1 MVLLQAVSISGKPL
15 GDRFMQN
22 KLYIANVPYDTTEEA
37 LRRHFAICGGV
48 LQVDLPDETQRGKMR
63 GLACVTMTSPS
74 FANAALTQLDG
85 VSFAGRVLRVTETP
99 PPAASAPKPAVT
111 IVQQFR
117 ERSNMAYDLDCK
129 GLPLV
134 VRIFPEEE
142 SRCWRIEAR
151 ANDALDARVVSASA
165 PTRAAALAE
174 VIRAW
179 NENAAVTDGRALD
192 GDALARALQSVRA
205 V

>member
-1 MVLLQAVSISGKPL
+1 
-15 GDRFMQN
+15 MQNN

-63 GLACVTMTSPS
+63 GLACVTMTSPA
-74 FANAALTQLDG
+74 FASAALTQLDG

-99 PPAASAPKPAVT
+99 PAANAAPKPAVT
-111 IVQQFR
+111 VVQQFR
-117 ERSNMAYDLDCK
+117 ERSNMAYDLDCS

-134 VRIFPEEE
+134 VRIFPEE
-142 SRCWRIEAR
+142 RNAWRIEAR
-151 ANDALDARVVSASA
+151 ANDATDARVVSATA
-165 PTRAAALAE
+165 PTRTAALGE
-174 VIRAW
+174 VIREW
-179 NENAAVTDGRALD
+179 NDNAATTGGRALD